1 MKKATIIL
9 CFTFSITLLSAQN
22 ASDNREVHVIP
33 CSYFGISKPL
43 IEIMEYS
50 TLVEDVDNEERVEST
65 DRLYR
70 MPQKFKFSVNDGEEY
85 GEDPSVRQTS
95 MGNRQSLGPLVN
107 WAGQTGN
114 AYPPDPTGAAG
125 LNHYVQAVNLTTFK
139 IFNKTT
145 GAASAAVS
153 LGSLWNPAVSNY
165 GDPIVLYDKYADRW
179 FISQF
184 GQGSPNKIYIAIST
198 SSNPNGTYYTYTFT
212 SSEFPDY
219 LKFSIWDDGY
229 YMTSQQTTDKVFCFE
244 RDKMLAGNP
253 AARSISVNFNT
264 GTVSGFYIPLPADAD
279 GVLPPAGTPLP
290 FFSYYDNAWGGGND
304 AIKVWSMSVNW
315 IPTTPTA
322 IITNSPTVINTSA
335 FDASYN
341 IAWNDIPQPIH
352 SQRLDG
358 LGGVCMFRAQWRK
371 WATYNSVVLNFAV
384 QISSNPIKRGIRWCE
399 LHQDQIT
406 NQWSL
411 YQEGTFAL
419 SDATNRFMGSIAMNG
434 EGSIGM
440 CYAILD
446 SLNGISAS
454 LAYTGRLASDPL
466 GTMSFAE
473 TVAIAG
479 SGAQTANN
487 RFGDY
492 SHTSIDPSDDVTF
505 WHTGEYLVNGGVA
518 TRIYSFKLPLGNGIA
533 ENNSENTIINA
544 FQQGYSLIVN
554 ATQLPNADELQV
566 DLFDAQGKLLNSK
579 KVIPVSNSFETSFD
593 ISNLALG
600 TYLVRIGK
608 ANSYF
613 QKVKKVILK

>member
-1 MKKATIIL
+1 MKKAAIIL
-9 CFTFSITLLSAQN
+9 YFTFFIRLLSAQN
-22 ASDNREVHVIP
+22 AFDNREVHVVH

-43 IEIMEYS
+43 SDIIENS
-50 TLVEDVDNEERVEST
+50 SVVDEIAEEERVEST

-70 MPQKFKFSVNDGEEY
+70 MPQKFKFSVKNGEEY

-95 MGNRQSLGPLVN
+95 IGNRQANGPLVN

-114 AYPPDPTGAAG
+114 SYPPDPTGAAG
-125 LNHYVQAVNLTTFK
+125 LNHYVQAVNATTFK
-139 IFNKTT
+139 IYNKST

-153 LGSLWNPAVSNY
+153 LGSLWNPAVSNM

-184 GQGSPNKIYIAIST
+184 GQGSTNKIYIAIST

-229 YMTSQQTTDKVFCFE
+229 YMTSNQSTDKVFCFE
-244 RDKMLAGNP
+244 RDKMLVGNS

-264 GTVSGFYIPLPADAD
+264 GNVSSFFVPLPADAD

-304 AIKVWSMSVNW
+304 AIKIWSMSVNW

-322 IITNSPTVINTSA
+322 VITSSPTVINTTA
-335 FDASYN
+335 FDASFDN
-341 IAWNDIPQPIH
+341 GWNDIPQPGT
-352 SQRLDG
+352 SQMLDG
-358 LGGVCMFRAQWRK
+358 LGGVCMYRAQWRK

-399 LHQDQIT
+399 LHQNQTT

-411 YQEGTFAL
+411 YQEGTYAL
-419 SDATNRFMGSIAMNG
+419 SDVTNRFMGSIAMNG

-440 CYAILD
+440 CYAI
-446 SLNGISAS
+446 SNANNVSPS

-473 TVAIAG
+473 TIAIAG
-479 SGAQTANN
+479 SGAQTSNN

-492 SHTSIDPSDDVTF
+492 SQTSIDPSDDITF

-518 TRIYSFKLPLGNGIA
+518 TRIYSFKLPLGNGII
-533 ENNSENTIINA
+533 ENNSENAIINA
-544 FQQGYSLIVN
+544 FQQGNSLMVI
-554 ATQLPNADELQV
+554 ATQLPNSDELQV

-579 KVIPVSNSFETSFD
+579 KAIPVSTSFETSFD
-593 ISNLALG
+593 VSNFAQG

-608 ANSYF
+608 SNSYF
-613 QKVKKVILK
+613 QKVKKVILH